1 MDIFYFDI
9 LSSTN
14 ITALD
19 IFKRN
24 MNAVPLAVCAKTQTA
39 GAGTFGKIWHS
50 VDGNLHVTYLFRL
63 DKRIENPSISLM
75 VSVVLHQ
82 TLCDMGFDYDM
93 RYKWPN
99 DIYLDNK
106 KCGGIL
112 IVQDKFDDCFILRIG
127 IGLNLTQSANTHS
140 DYPTAC
146 LADYYHYIPEID
158 EIVPVLGDN
167 LQKSMNIFLNQG
179 FDFFR
184 QDWLNR
190 AMFLNQHFHFEHD
203 NMNFMGNFV
212 NVSEH
217 GHAVIKIDGVEKQFS
232 SLRFIR

>member
-9 LSSTN
+9 LPSTN
-14 ITALD
+14 VTALD

-24 MNAVPLAVCAKTQTA
+24 IDAVPFCVCAKMQTA
-39 GAGTFGKIWHS
+39 GTGTFGKIWHS
-50 VDGNLHVTYLFRL
+50 PEGNLYVTYLFRL
-63 DKRIENPSISLM
+63 DKRIENPAISLM
-75 VSVVLHQ
+75 VSVILYK

-112 IVQDKFDDCFILRIG
+112 ILQDKIDDCFILRIG
-127 IGLNLTQSANTHS
+127 IGLNLKQSADTHS
-140 DYPTAC
+140 DYSTSC
-146 LADYYHYIPEID
+146 LADYYQNTPEID
-158 EIVPVLGDN
+158 DIVPVLGNN
-167 LQKSMNIFLNQG
+167 LKKSLDIFLTQG
-179 FDFFR
+179 FYFFR

-203 NMNFMGNFV
+203 NINFTGTFV
-212 NVSEH
+212 NVSDH
-217 GHAVIKIDGVEKQFS
+217 GYAVIKTDGIEKQFS
-232 SLRFIR
+232 SLRFIK